1 MCLSICENF
10 KETNE
15 YKLHK
20 KIDKSK
26 IRDEE
31 EDEKEEREEREEVQR
46 VERVYRRYNQEKPAD
61 RKER

>member
-46 VERVYRRYNQEKPAD
+46 VERVYRRYNQ
-61 RKER
+61 